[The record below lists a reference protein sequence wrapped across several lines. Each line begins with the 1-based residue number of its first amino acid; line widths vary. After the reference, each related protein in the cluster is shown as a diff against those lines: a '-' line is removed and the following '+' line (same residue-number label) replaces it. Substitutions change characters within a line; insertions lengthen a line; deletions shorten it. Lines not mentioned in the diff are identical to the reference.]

1 MGQDIKQRGIKLAIQ
16 LLFNGFLA
24 LFFAYC
30 YFYVGSIAPE
40 PRPGNM
46 DGAQWPQLLLILL
59 VVFLIVNM
67 YNIYKRTPREERNL
81 SAIKGI
87 NYKGLFKNKLF
98 IGIVALFVYAFVL
111 EYLGFILSSFL
122 FSIVYSRLLGEKR
135 VPQLL
140 LYSFLS
146 VAVLYFLFLKGL
158 DIMLPR
164 GTGIFR
170 DFALMLE
177 SL

>member
-1 MGQDIKQRGIKLAIQ
+1 MAIQ
-16 LLFNGFLA
+16 LLFNGLLA

-40 PRPGNM
+40 PKPGNM
-46 DGAQWPQLLLILL
+46 DGAQWPQILLVLL

-67 YNIYKRTPREERNL
+67 YNIYKRTPKEERNL
-81 SAIKGI
+81 STIKGI
-87 NYKGLFKNKLF
+87 NYKGIFKSKLL
-98 IGIVALFVYAFVL
+98 IGIVLLFIYALVL

-122 FSIVYSRLLGEKR
+122 FSIAYSRLLGEKR

-164 GTGIFR
+164 GVGIFR